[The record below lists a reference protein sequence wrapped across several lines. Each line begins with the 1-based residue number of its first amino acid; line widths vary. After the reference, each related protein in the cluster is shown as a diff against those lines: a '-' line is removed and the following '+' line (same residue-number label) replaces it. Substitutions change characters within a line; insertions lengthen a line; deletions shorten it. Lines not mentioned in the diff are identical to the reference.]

1 MILIVKSTLARITPI
16 LGSALCVAVL
26 LSGCGQP
33 GPLYL
38 PKAPT
43 KPASS
48 TTTAKPGVPPA
59 SSPVPGT
66 APASQQ

>member
-1 MILIVKSTLARITPI
+1 MKSTLTRITPI

-26 LSGCGQP
+26 LGGCGQP

-43 KPASS
+43 KSASS
-48 TTTAKPGVPPA
+48 TSTSKPGVPPA

-66 APASQQ
+66 APSSQQ